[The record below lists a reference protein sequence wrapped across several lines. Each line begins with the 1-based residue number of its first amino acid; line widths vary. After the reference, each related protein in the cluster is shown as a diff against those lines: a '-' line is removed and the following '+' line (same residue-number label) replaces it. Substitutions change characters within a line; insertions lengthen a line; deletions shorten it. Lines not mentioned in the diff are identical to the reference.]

1 MITLIKLLIFTCILC
16 ITLLGSLRAVLALA
30 SIVICFP
37 LFNVLP
43 INIPIGLTGFM
54 LVSVLISFRFLFN
67 IIFMDQSIKI
77 GNQKFKVLLGTLG
90 LFCFYLIATSISL
103 PFVFSGSVDVFP
115 PGNSFDSGTV
125 KVKPSISHIAQIIYI
140 TIYFIFT
147 LWVIQESFNKKYN
160 NFDYH
165 RFIFVGAIVA
175 ITFSILQLF
184 HKTLGT
190 PFPMEIL
197 YDMPRRSGNAIDK
210 VIMNIAPRVNGSFSE
225 ASDAARYFTSIF
237 SASLIASTFSKKA
250 FIKCILLLSSF
261 CLLIAFSTTGIISIS
276 IILLTFFSIKFY
288 VLHMPS
294 FITNFKIPKSLP
306 LILLTPILIFAVVY
320 NTQPELI
327 DNTKLIFNKL
337 IIEKVNSGSFESRTG
352 KDFLAFD
359 ILPQTYFLGIGAG
372 SHRSGSL
379 MGYILSNTGL
389 PGIILFLYFLS
400 MLLLITIKNKDDK
413 DIAIC
418 SSAFFGFVLAKS
430 IAGPGVADE
439 ILWFTLI
446 LLLASIN
453 KNYFNK
459 KATECQ
465 LN

>member
-1 MITLIKLLIFTCILC
+1 LTILIKLIIFTFTASIALF
-16 ITLLGSLRAVLALA
+16 GSLKAVLTIT
-30 SIVICFP
+30 SIAICFP
-37 LFNVLP
+37 LFNVVP
-43 INIPIGLTGFM
+43 IKMPIGLTGFM
-54 LVSVLISFRFLFN
+54 LVAVLISFRFLFST
-67 IIFMDQSIKI
+67 IFITQSIKI
-77 GNQKFKVLLGTLG
+77 GNKQFKILLGILG
-90 LFCFYLIATSISL
+90 LFCFYSITASISF
-103 PFVFSGSVDVFP
+103 PFIFDGAVDVYP
-115 PGNSFDSGTV
+115 PGNSFDNGIV

-160 NFDYH
+160 YLEYH

-197 YDMPRRSGNAIDK
+197 YDMPRRSGNAIEK
-210 VIMNIAPRVNGSFSE
+210 VILNIVPRVNGSFSE

-237 SASLIASTFSKKA
+237 SASLIAITFSKKT
-250 FIKCILLLSSF
+250 FNRCLLLLSSL

-276 IILLTFFSIKFY
+276 IILLTYFSIKFY
-288 VLHMPS
+288 NVHLPNL
-294 FITNFKIPKSLP
+294 ITNLQIPRSLP
-306 LILLTPILIFAVVY
+306 LILLIPILIFFILS

-327 DNTKLIFNKL
+327 NNTKLIFTKL

-352 KDFLAFD
+352 KDLLAFD

-379 MGYILSNTGL
+379 MGYVLANNGL
-389 PGIILFLYFLS
+389 PGIILFLYFLT
-400 MLLLITIKNKDDK
+400 MLILIAISNKDDK
-413 DIAIC
+413 DIAVC
-418 SSAFFGFVLAKS
+418 SSAFFGFILAKS
-430 IAGPGVADE
+430 IAGPGVADD

-453 KNYFNK
+453 KNSLNK
-459 KATECQ
+459 NFKDHQ
-465 LN
+465 IR

>member
-1 MITLIKLLIFTCILC
+1 
-16 ITLLGSLRAVLALA
+16 
-30 SIVICFP
+30 
-37 LFNVLP
+37 
-43 INIPIGLTGFM
+43 M

-67 IIFMDQSIKI
+67 TIFLSQTIKI

-90 LFCFYLIATSISL
+90 LFCLYSIATSISL
-103 PFVFSGSVDVFP
+103 PFLFSGSVDVFP

-160 NFDYH
+160 YLEYH

-237 SASLIASTFSKKA
+237 SASLIAITFSKKT
-250 FIKCILLLSSF
+250 FNRCLLLLSSF

-276 IILLTFFSIKFY
+276 IILLTYFSIKFY
-288 VLHMPS
+288 NVYLPS
-294 FITNFKIPKSLP
+294 LITNLQIPRSLP
-306 LILLTPILIFAVVY
+306 LILLTPILIFFLLY

-327 DNTKLIFNKL
+327 NNTKLIFTKL

-352 KDFLAFD
+352 KDLIAFE

-389 PGIILFLYFLS
+389 PGIILFLYLLS

-430 IAGPGVADE
+430 IAGPGVADD

-446 LLLASIN
+446 LLLASVN
-453 KNYFNK
+453 KNFLNK
-459 KATECQ
+459 TQ
-465 LN
+465 LNVN

>member
-1 MITLIKLLIFTCILC
+1 MITLIKLSIFTCIVC
-16 ITLLGSLRAVLALA
+16 VTIFGSLRAVLGLA
-30 SIVICFP
+30 SIAICFP

-43 INIPIGLTGFM
+43 INLPIGLTGFM

-67 IIFMDQSIKI
+67 TIFLSQTIKI

-90 LFCFYLIATSISL
+90 LFCLYSIATSISL
-103 PFVFSGSVDVFP
+103 PFLFSGSVDVFP

-160 NFDYH
+160 YLEYH

-237 SASLIASTFSKKA
+237 SASLIAITFSKKT
-250 FIKCILLLSSF
+250 FNRCLLLLSSF

-276 IILLTFFSIKFY
+276 IILLTYFSIKFY
-288 VLHMPS
+288 NVYLPS
-294 FITNFKIPKSLP
+294 LITNLQIPRSLP
-306 LILLTPILIFAVVY
+306 LILLTPILIFFLLY

-327 DNTKLIFNKL
+327 NNTKLIFTKL

-352 KDFLAFD
+352 KDLIAFE

-389 PGIILFLYFLS
+389 PGIILFLYLLS

-430 IAGPGVADE
+430 IAGPGVADD

-446 LLLASIN
+446 LLLASVN
-453 KNYFNK
+453 KNFLNK
-459 KATECQ
+459 TQ
-465 LN
+465 LNVN